1 MERGRR
7 AMGYLVCIDPG
18 KNSGVATF
26 LDGNL
31 FTCHLQREIA
41 PLNLPH
47 SWLSCVVCE
56 IPYIYP
62 GGRGKGD
69 GNDLIQVARIA
80 GRLTALVPEDRMSF
94 IYPRSWKGNVPDSV
108 IFNRISSRLTPE
120 ERALLPG
127 LDKFLSSKFTGLLG
141 NVLDAVGIGLHRL
154 GRL

>member
-1 MERGRR
+1 MERRRR
-7 AMGYLVCIDPG
+7 AVGYLVCIDPG

-26 LDGNL
+26 LNGNL
-31 FTCHLQREIA
+31 SFCHLQREIV
-41 PLNLPH
+41 PLNLPC
-47 SWLSCVVCE
+47 LSCVVCE
-56 IPYIYP
+56 LPYIYP

-80 GRLTALVPEDRMSF
+80 GRLTALVSEDRLSF

-108 IFNRISSRLTPE
+108 IFRRISSRLTPE
-120 ERALLPG
+120 ERVLLPG

-141 NVLDAVGIGLHRL
+141 NMLDAVGIGLHRI